1 MVLKSGSMANKHL
14 SVIIVPHTKTSTK
27 TLCFSR
33 KMLKMSAI
41 GGIALAV
48 VLLAILVDYARM
60 SVIRGRYK
68 ALRAETTEQK
78 TTIAGY
84 EKSITELQTK
94 ISNLESYTK
103 KLNIMAGLKSPDVL
117 TAPAGVG
124 GGDPGQGD
132 ETEPPADPPVQ
143 VPAPAGPQVLGP
155 GTIQNLSRKA
165 QSIESNLTSLLSYF
179 ESDNLRLASTPSIM
193 PTAGWISSVYGHRN
207 DPFTGAWTMHW
218 GLDISTNMGN
228 PIMATADG
236 IVIKVETDKYLGK
249 NVTISHGNGYTTI
262 YGHMSNFAVKAGQKV
277 KRRDIIGYIG
287 QTGKAAG
294 PHVHYEVFKDG
305 KRIDPRNF
313 LLEE

>member
-1 MVLKSGSMANKHL
+1 MVKQHL

-27 TLCFSR
+27 TLCFS
-33 KMLKMSAI
+33 KKTLKALAI
-41 GGIALAV
+41 GGVALV
-48 VLLAILVDYARM
+48 LVLLAVLVDYARM

-68 ALRAETTEQK
+68 ALRVETAEQK
-78 TTIAGY
+78 STIAGY
-84 EKSITELQTK
+84 EKSIGELQAK

-103 KLNIMAGLKSPDVL
+103 KLNVMAGLKSPDVL

-124 GGDPGQGD
+124 GGDPGKGD
-132 ETEPPADPPVQ
+132 PEPYIEQPAEA
-143 VPAPAGPQVLGP
+143 PAPAGPLVVNP
-155 GTIQNLSRKA
+155 GTIQNLSQKA
-165 QSIESNLTSLLSYF
+165 QSLESNLTSLLNFF
-179 ESDNLRLASTPSIM
+179 ESDSLRLASTPSIM
-193 PTAGWISSVYGHRN
+193 PTAGWIASVFGHRN

-218 GLDISTNMGN
+218 GLDISTNTGN
-228 PIMATADG
+228 PIQATADG

-249 NVTISHGNGYTTI
+249 NVTISHGNGYTTV

-305 KRIDPRNF
+305 KRVDPRNF

>member
-1 MVLKSGSMANKHL
+1 MAKKHL

-27 TLCFSR
+27 TLCFSQR
-33 KMLKMSAI
+33 ALKILAV
-41 GGIALAV
+41 GGIVFGLVFLAV
-48 VLLAILVDYARM
+48 LVDYVRM

-68 ALRAETTEQK
+68 ALKVETAEQR

-84 EKSITELQTK
+84 EKSITELQSK
-94 ISNLESYTK
+94 ISNLETYTK

-124 GGDPGQGD
+124 GGDPGKG
-132 ETEPPADPPVQ
+132 EPEPEIDPAQ
-143 VPAPAGPQVLGP
+143 APAPAPSGPQIINP
-155 GTIQNLSRKA
+155 GTIQNLSQKA
-165 QSIESNLTSLLSYF
+165 QSLENNLTSLINFF
-179 ESDNLRLASTPSIM
+179 ESDSLRLASTPSIM
-193 PTAGWISSVYGHRN
+193 PTAGWISSVFGHRN

-218 GLDISTNMGN
+218 GIDISTNIGN

-249 NVTISHGNGYTTI
+249 NVTISHGNGYTTV
-262 YGHMSNFAVKAGQKV
+262 YGHMSNFAVRAGQKV

-305 KRIDPRNF
+305 KRVDPRNF

>member
-1 MVLKSGSMANKHL
+1 MANKHL

-33 KMLKMSAI
+33 KMLKTLAI
-41 GGIALAV
+41 AGIAVGL
-48 VLLAILVDYARM
+48 VLLVVLVDYARM
-60 SVIRGRYK
+60 TVIRGRYK
-68 ALRAETTEQK
+68 ALRVETAEQK

-84 EKSITELQTK
+84 EKSITELQAK
-94 ISNLESYTK
+94 ISSLESYTK

-124 GGDPGQGD
+124 GGAPTK
-132 ETEPPADPPVQ
+132 EEPDAYVEPPVQ
-143 VPAPAGPQVLGP
+143 APAPSGPQVITP
-155 GTIQNLSRKA
+155 GTIQNLSQKA
-165 QSIESNLTSLLSYF
+165 ESLESNLTSLLSYF

-207 DPFTGAWTMHW
+207 DPFTGSWVMHW
-218 GLDISTNMGN
+218 GLDISTNLGN

-249 NVTISHGNGYTTI
+249 NVTISHGNGYTTV
-262 YGHMSNFAVKAGQKV
+262 YGHMSNFAVRAGQKV

-305 KRIDPRNF
+305 KRVDPRNF

>member
-1 MVLKSGSMANKHL
+1 MAGQMPNKHL
-14 SVIIVPHTKTSTK
+14 SVIIVPHTKTSTR

-33 KMLKMSAI
+33 KKLKALGI
-41 GGIALAV
+41 GGVVLALA
-48 VLLAILVDYARM
+48 LLTMLVDYARM
-60 SVIRGRYK
+60 SVIRSRYK
-68 ALRAETTEQK
+68 ALRAETAEQK
-78 TTIAGY
+78 TAIAGY
-84 EKSITELQTK
+84 EKSITELQSK
-94 ISNLESYTK
+94 ISSLESYTK
-103 KLNIMAGLKSPDVL
+103 KLNVMAGLKSPDVL

-124 GGDPGQGD
+124 GGGPETD
-132 ETEPPADPPVQ
+132 EPEPAGEPNV
-143 VPAPAGPQVLGP
+143 VPAASGPQVITP
-155 GTIQNLSRKA
+155 GAIQNLSQKA
-165 QSIESNLTSLLSYF
+165 LSIESNLNSLLSYF
-179 ESDNLRLASTPSIM
+179 ESDKLRLATTPSIM
-193 PTAGWISSVYGHRN
+193 PAAGWISSVYGHRN

-236 IVIKVETDKYLGK
+236 IVIKVVTDRYLGK
-249 NVTISHGNGYTTI
+249 NVTVSHGNGYTTI

-305 KRIDPRNF
+305 KRVDPRNF